1 MHFERKIF
9 QSSAVRRRERSSD
22 CVIKISAA
30 NESISIGDPAGFSIS
45 RRALGKIKGEGSWG
59 SSTGA
64 HLMKRNFAS
73 ITT

>member
-1 MHFERKIF
+1 MQFEWKIF
-9 QSSAVRRRERSSD
+9 QSSAVRSSD

-30 NESISIGDPAGFSIS
+30 NESISIGDSAEFSIS
-45 RRALGKIKGEGSWG
+45 GRAFGKIKGEGSWG